1 MSGGGPSVNRKTSL
15 VCAVALLILCSGRLA
30 GQGPGGAGKENP
42 DQDLYPDSVA
52 GLHSQMDELIHLVN
66 LQDQQAFLTA
76 LDTLAI
82 PKLHDWLEVHFPIYA
97 VDGLQKDYEDA
108 FAGYRSHVWWV
119 MGNFAK
125 DPAFGLKVEASEI
138 PEPLAETGLEALLPR
153 PDGGVRV
160 ENYRISPTLS
170 KPPSWVSS
178 FVYVDGR
185 FRFVGGTYPFWNE
198 KLTPLRGPMAI
209 PAKSIGD
216 LAIQGVPMDVDPK
229 TPDVVAIVVLDVS
242 IAGDGRAHGFRVKS
256 GDPQYIREAEDYVR
270 DWKFF
275 PMATTF
281 SMNVVFFNTKR

>member
-1 MSGGGPSVNRKTSL
+1 VNRKTSL

-30 GQGPGGAGKENP
+30 GQGSSGAGKENP

-52 GLHSQMDELIHLVN
+52 GLQSQMDELIHLVN
-66 LQDQQAFLTA
+66 SPDQEAFLSA

-82 PKLHDWLEVHFPIYA
+82 PKPHDWLEAHFPIYA

-125 DPAFGLKVEASEI
+125 NPAFGLKVEASEI
-138 PEPLAETGLEALLPR
+138 PEPLAEAGLEALLPR

-216 LAIQGVPMDVDPK
+216 LAVQGVPIDVDPK
-229 TPDVVAIVVLDVS
+229 TPGVVAIVVLDVS

-281 SMNVVFFNTKR
+281 PMNVVFFNTKR

>member
-125 DPAFGLKVEASEI
+125 DPAFGLKVEASEK
-138 PEPLAETGLEALLPR
+138 T
-153 PDGGVRV
+153 
-160 ENYRISPTLS
+160 S
-170 KPPSWVSS
+170 
-178 FVYVDGR
+178 
-185 FRFVGGTYPFWNE
+185 
-198 KLTPLRGPMAI
+198 
-209 PAKSIGD
+209 D
-216 LAIQGVPMDVDPK
+216 LATLHEPMR
-229 TPDVVAIVVLDVS
+229 VV
-242 IAGDGRAHGFRVKS
+242 
-256 GDPQYIREAEDYVR
+256 
-270 DWKFF
+270 
-275 PMATTF
+275 
-281 SMNVVFFNTKR
+281 

>member
-1 MSGGGPSVNRKTSL
+1 MTRKPFL
-15 VCAVALLILCSGRLA
+15 ACALLLLTLWAVTTPAEEHVATGNG
-30 GQGPGGAGKENP
+30 GQ
-42 DQDLYPDSVA
+42 DQALYTDSAA
-52 GLHSQMDELIHLVN
+52 GLQSQMNELIHLIKSPE
-66 LQDQQAFLTA
+66 QQAFLSS

-82 PKLHDWLEVHFPIYA
+82 PNSHEWFTAHFPAYA
-97 VDGLQKDYEDA
+97 VDELQKDYERA

-125 DPAFGLKVEASEI
+125 DPAFGVRVEVSET
-138 PEPLAETGLEALLPR
+138 PKALNETGFEALLPR
-153 PDGGVRV
+153 PDGGVKV

-178 FVYVDGR
+178 FVYIAGR

-209 PAKSIGD
+209 PAKSMGGVTV
-216 LAIQGVPMDVDPK
+216 QGVPVDVDRK
-229 TPDVVAIVVLDVS
+229 TPGVLAIVVLDVKIGS
-242 IAGDGRAHGFRVKS
+242 DGRAHGFKVKS
-256 GDPQYIREAEDYVR
+256 GDSQYIKQAEDYVR

-281 SMNVVFFNTKR
+281 PLNVVFFSVKH

>member
-198 KLTPLRGPMAI
+198 KLSPLRGPMAI

-216 LAIQGVPMDVDPK
+216 LAVQGVPIDVDPK
-229 TPDVVAIVVLDVS
+229 TPGVVAIVVLDVS

-275 PMATTF
+275 PKATTF
-281 SMNVVFFNTKR
+281 AMNVVFFNTKH